1 MTTPSSVID
10 FNMKTKESVIKKE
23 QTVLGGYDKN
33 NYETKRIWV
42 NARDGV
48 KVPVS
53 LVYRKDTPINS
64 NTPLLQ
70 YAYGSYGYSM
80 DASFSSSRLRLL
92 VRGFIFAIAHLRGGQ
107 AMGRDGYVDGTV
119 VQKAKTFNDYI

>member
-10 FNMKTKESVIKKE
+10 FNMKTKESEIKKE
-23 QTVLGGYDKN
+23 QTVLGDFDKN

-42 NARDGV
+42 TARDGV

-80 DASFSSSRLRLL
+80 DAYFSSSRLSLL
-92 VRGFIFAIAHLRGGQ
+92 DRGFIFAIAHIQ
-107 AMGRDGYVDGTV
+107 IGR
-119 VQKAKTFNDYI
+119 ASCRERW